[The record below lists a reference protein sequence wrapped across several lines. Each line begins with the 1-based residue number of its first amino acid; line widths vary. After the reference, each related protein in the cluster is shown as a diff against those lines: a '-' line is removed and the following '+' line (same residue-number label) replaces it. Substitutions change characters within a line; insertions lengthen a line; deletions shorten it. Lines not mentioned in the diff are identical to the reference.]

1 MSHMLFW
8 NVVITQGT
16 EALFTIKKLMGY
28 KNPFLSFKS

>member
-16 EALFTIKKLMGY
+16 EALFTIKKINGIY
-28 KNPFLSFKS
+28 KSIAEP